1 MKTDP
6 DGIIISS
13 TDSLVER
20 DNSLMQ
26 IQKTDLISDCKK
38 GLMNQNHY
46 ACIVNFIPV
55 YLKIVLECAKRNRNV
70 R

>member
-6 DGIIISS
+6 RPVGIIISS

-20 DNSLMQ
+20 DNSLVQ

-38 GLMNQNHY
+38 GQMNQNHY
-46 ACIVNFIPV
+46 SCIVNFIPV
-55 YLKIVLECAKRNRNV
+55 YPKIVLECAK
-70 R
+70 